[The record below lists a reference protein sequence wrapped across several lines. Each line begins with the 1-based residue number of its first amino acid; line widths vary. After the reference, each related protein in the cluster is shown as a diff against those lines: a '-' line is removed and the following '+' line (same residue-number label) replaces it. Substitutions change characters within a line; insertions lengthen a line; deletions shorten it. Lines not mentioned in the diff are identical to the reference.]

1 VRRRACPSSFLPFSL
16 FGMNRRACPPGVPVI
31 PVAQIRQYGYR
42 GSEIYP
48 GVPVSF
54 INLFHL
60 ADIPNNLT
68 SSFLARSHHLKT
80 ERKELT
86 MKSSLGPGA
95 QKNSCSM
102 LNRIEKGKETHQFH
116 E

>member
-1 VRRRACPSSFLPFSL
+1 MSLFLPFSL
-16 FGMNRRACPPGVPVI
+16 FGRHALLV
-31 PVAQIRQYGYR
+31 
-42 GSEIYP
+42 YP
-48 GVPVSF
+48 SYPLPKSVNTGIGGQKFTQGFPVSF